1 MPEALFNAVAGLRPA
16 TFLKKRLWHKCFP
29 LNFAKISINTY
40 SYRTPLVAAS
50 AFFSM
55 YEPVFFS
62 PFSTLTAKIQLNLL
76 LLGLSDDLF
85 VYI

>member
-55 YEPVFFS
+55 YEPVFFHLS
-62 PFSTLTAKIQLNLL
+62 QL
-76 LLGLSDDLF
+76 
-85 VYI
+85 